1 MSYAFTPI
9 VDHAKSDRLLGER
22 AMTIPIRIVHYI
34 NQFFAGMGGEEAAG
48 AGVSCHDGALGPGRA
63 LQRALGSTATIVKTI
78 VCGDNFFNERTA
90 EALSAIEQRL
100 KAAGAQVLVAGPAF
114 GSGRYGLA
122 CAQVCR
128 KATEVGLAALTA
140 MHEQNPGAL
149 SYRTEVVIVP
159 TGETAAGMTQALAQ
173 VAPLALK
180 LARGE
185 KLGPA
190 SVEGYLSQGRR
201 MSFDRQLPGHQ
212 RALAMLLDK
221 LHGRPFTTEVPIQMP
236 DRVVPAKAVAN
247 VARARL
253 GLVTT
258 GGLVRK
264 GNPERAVS
272 RMATRFHRHT
282 VAELESLSGRDWEA
296 FHGGYF
302 NHIVNTNP
310 NYILPLSF
318 LRDLEKRGMVGSI
331 FEWIYALPG
340 VSTSVAASR
349 ILGRDIARDLKDGG
363 VHAALLVST

>member
-1 MSYAFTPI
+1 M
-9 VDHAKSDRLLGER
+9 
-22 AMTIPIRIVHYI
+22 
-34 NQFFAGMGGEEAAG
+34 
-48 AGVSCHDGALGPGRA
+48 
-63 LQRALGSTATIVKTI
+63 
-78 VCGDNFFNERTA
+78 A
-90 EALSAIEQRL
+90 EALARI
-100 KAAGAQVLVAGPAF
+100 
-114 GSGRYGLA
+114 
-122 CAQVCR
+122 
-128 KATEVGLAALTA
+128 
-140 MHEQNPGAL
+140 
-149 SYRTEVVIVP
+149 
-159 TGETAAGMTQALAQ
+159 
-173 VAPLALK
+173 APLMLK

-190 SVEGYLSQGRR
+190 SVEGYLPQGRR
-201 MSFDRQLPGHQ
+201 TSIDRRVPGYQ
-212 RALAMLLDK
+212 RAFTMLLDK
-221 LHGRPFTTEVPIQMP
+221 LHGRPFSTEVPIQMP
-236 DRVVPAKAVAN
+236 DRVAPAKAVAS

-272 RMATRFHRHT
+272 RMATRFHRHS

-318 LRDLEKRGMVGSI
+318 LRHLEKRGMVGSI

-340 VSTSVAASR
+340 VGTSVAASR
-349 ILGRDIARDLKDGG
+349 VLGRDIARDLTDGG

>member
-1 MSYAFTPI
+1 
-9 VDHAKSDRLLGER
+9 
-22 AMTIPIRIVHYI
+22 
-34 NQFFAGMGGEEAAG
+34 
-48 AGVSCHDGALGPGRA
+48 
-63 LQRALGSTATIVKTI
+63 
-78 VCGDNFFNERTA
+78 
-90 EALSAIEQRL
+90 
-100 KAAGAQVLVAGPAF
+100 
-114 GSGRYGLA
+114 
-122 CAQVCR
+122 
-128 KATEVGLAALTA
+128 
-140 MHEQNPGAL
+140 L
-149 SYRTEVVIVP
+149 SYRTEVIIVP
-159 TGETAAGMTQALAQ
+159 TGETAAGMAEALARI
-173 VAPLALK
+173 APLALK

-190 SVEGYLSQGRR
+190 SVEGYLPQGRR
-201 MSFDRQLPGHQ
+201 ASIDRQVPGYQ
-212 RALAMLLDK
+212 RALTMLLDK

-236 DRVVPAKAVAN
+236 DRVSPARAVAS

-272 RMATRFHRHT
+272 RMATRFHRHS

-318 LRDLEKRGMVGSI
+318 LRHLEKRGMVGSI

-340 VSTSVAASR
+340 VGTSVAASR
-349 ILGRDIARDLKDGG
+349 VLGRDIARDLTDGG

>member
-1 MSYAFTPI
+1 MAQP
-9 VDHAKSDRLLGER
+9 VRVA
-22 AMTIPIRIVHYI
+22 HYI

-48 AGVSCHDGALGPGRA
+48 AGVSASDGAAGPGRA
-63 LQRALGSTATIVKTI
+63 LQQALGSAATVVKTI
-78 VCGDNFFNERTA
+78 VCGDNFFNERTV
-90 EALSAIEQRL
+90 EALAEIERHL
-100 KAAGAQVLVAGPAF
+100 KAADAKVLVAGPAF

-128 KATEVGLAALTA
+128 KAREVGLSALTA
-140 MHEQNPGAL
+140 MHEENPGAL
-149 SYRTEVVIVP
+149 SYRGEVTIVP
-159 TGETAAGMTQALAQ
+159 TDETAAGMAQALAR

-190 SVEGYLSQGRR
+190 SVEGYLPQGRR
-201 MSFDRQLPGHQ
+201 VSFDRQVPGYQ
-212 RALAMLLDK
+212 RALDMLLNK

-264 GNPERAVS
+264 GNPDRAVS
-272 RMATRFHRHT
+272 RMATRFHRHAA
-282 VAELESLSGRDWEA
+282 AELESLSARDWEA
-296 FHGGYF
+296 FHSGYF

-318 LRDLEKRGMVGSI
+318 LRDQ
-331 FEWIYALPG
+331 FLPTAG
-340 VSTSVAASR
+340 ELDAPFRVEDMCGFKSMSC
-349 ILGRDIARDLKDGG
+349 IE
-363 VHAALLVST
+363 